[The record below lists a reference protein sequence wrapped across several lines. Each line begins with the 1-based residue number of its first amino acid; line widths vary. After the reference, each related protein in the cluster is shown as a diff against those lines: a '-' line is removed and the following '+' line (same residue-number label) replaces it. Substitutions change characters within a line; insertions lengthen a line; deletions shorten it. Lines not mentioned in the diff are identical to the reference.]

1 MSARAFKR
9 VVLNFAASYGV
20 SLAIQFAIV
29 LSHNSYFTRMRLRKF
44 GFSQV
49 WRRTEVPLFFISQF
63 ALLFTAILLV
73 HTQVAAL
80 DPINKNLLYEFIRE
94 RNLPAVST
102 KGSEVTNPDYSRSAP
117 TDFRAKLKYLLDVV
131 TSRTSLAL
139 ASRIRISCRG
149 STQNFTIKIIV
160 D

>member
-1 MSARAFKR
+1 
-9 VVLNFAASYGV
+9 
-20 SLAIQFAIV
+20 
-29 LSHNSYFTRMRLRKF
+29 MRLRKF

-73 HTQVAAL
+73 HNQVTAF
-80 DPINKNLLYEFIRE
+80 DPINKNLLYEFISE
-94 RNLPAVST
+94 RDLPAVST
-102 KGSEVTNPDYSRSAP
+102 KGSEVTNPDYSRSADRLP
-117 TDFRAKLKYLLDVV
+117 GKVEALARVV
-131 TSRTSLAL
+131 TLEQASAL